1 MPLGETTPNCLY
13 KPNVFRTLLRR
24 MNIPL
29 GIVNKNILN
38 FSGGTLPSD
47 GAL

>member
-1 MPLGETTPNCLY
+1 MPLDKTTPNYVY
-13 KPNVFRTLLRR
+13 KPNVFPTLLRR
-24 MNIPL
+24 VNIPL

-38 FSGGTLPSD
+38 FSRGTLPSD